1 MFNSFFKERRAS
13 LFYLLLTVTA
23 MMVSGCDNNVDNS
36 IIVNA
41 DNEQNDI
48 RKAIVGKWE
57 LIASTIGLPQK
68 TRYITFNEDGT
79 YVELLGTETTGTG
92 TYSIHEEEGTMP
104 ITDDEIALHPYS
116 YYVRIYSGKPIDCSI
131 IINDDIMYMNIVHAF
146 TYMLNTCKYRRV
158 K

>member
-1 MFNSFFKERRAS
+1 MFNSFFKERKVS
-13 LFYLLLTVTA
+13 LFYLLLSVTA

-57 LIASTIGLPQK
+57 LIASTTGLPEK
-68 TRYITFNEDGT
+68 TKYLTFNEDGT

-92 TYSIHEEEGTMP
+92 TYSIHEEDGKMAT
-104 ITDDEIALHPYS
+104 TDETVLPYS
-116 YYVRIYSGKPIDCSI
+116 YFLRFHSGYQADYSIT
-131 IINDDIMYMNIVHAF
+131 INDDNMYMMSIHVLNI
-146 TYMLNTCKYRRV
+146 MLDTKKYRRV